1 MTPVEI
7 CDYDKGWPKTFES
20 LAARIRPALGDL
32 VERIEHVGSTAVPGL
47 AARPIIDIVIVIK
60 NRTHLQDAIARLA
73 AIGYQHE
80 GDLAIPGRE
89 AFRQPASLPVHHLY
103 VCARHA
109 RELKRHLDFRD
120 DLVWS
125 KTLRSRYADLKRQLA
140 VKFPNNR
147 QAYVLGKSE
156 FIERALGRENPA

>member
-1 MTPVEI
+1 MAAVEV
-7 CDYDKGWPKTFES
+7 CDYDEGWSRTFES

-32 VERIEHVGSTAVPGL
+32 VDRIEHVGSTAVPGL
-47 AARPIIDIVIVIK
+47 AARPIIDIDVVIK
-60 NRTHLQDAIARLA
+60 NGTQLQDAIARLA

-80 GDLAIPGRE
+80 GDLGIRGRE
-89 AFRQPASLPVHHLY
+89 AFRQPASLPIHHLY
-103 VCARHA
+103 VCARDA
-109 RELKRHLDFRD
+109 PELKRHLHFRD

-140 VKFPNNR
+140 VKFPNDR

-156 FIERALGRENPA
+156 FIER